1 MPIIVDNVMELTEEN
16 KKTVEDSVKKANPD
30 LPVDA
35 TIEVTDDRAV
45 TVKDK
50 DGKNLGT
57 I

>member
-1 MPIIVDNVMELTEEN
+1 MELTEEN